1 MMVLDSLLKMRGIS
15 KSFPGV
21 KALDNVDLE
30 IKPGEVHALL
40 GENGAGKSTLMK
52 IISGA
57 YRKDSGEILIKGKS
71 ADITDPLH
79 AQRLGIA
86 MIYQEFN
93 LAPHL
98 SIAANV
104 FIGREPVSSLGF
116 IHNRE
121 IRKGTLRILKQ
132 LDVEM
137 DPQRKVKTLNVCQQ
151 QITEIAKALSIKAE
165 IIIMDEPTSALMEA
179 ETETLFK
186 IIRRLKAEGLGIIY
200 ISHDLEEV
208 FAISDTVTVLRD
220 GKVIATKQVKE
231 ITPAE
236 AVKMMVGRDISDMY
250 PKKQTGKGEVLLK
263 VENLSA
269 GSRLKGI
276 NFNLCKGEILGIS
289 GLLGAG
295 RTELARVLFGADR
308 YTEGRISIN
317 KKEVVIK
324 SIPNAI
330 KAGVGFV
337 PEDRKYQGLFMGKS
351 VLWNIT
357 APNAAAVSKGG
368 IINKKIENRFAQEY
382 IKKLDIKISGINQK
396 VTNLSGG
403 NQQKVVLAKWLARN
417 PSVLILDDPTRG
429 IDVGAKHAIYNLI
442 VELAAQGMGI
452 IFISSE
458 LPEVLGISDRILVI
472 RDGRIQGE
480 LDRKDATQEAVMRIL
495 TCDNKGGAE

>member
-186 IIRRLKAEGLGIIY
+186 IIRRLKAEGLGII
-200 ISHDLEEV
+200 
-208 FAISDTVTVLRD
+208 
-220 GKVIATKQVKE
+220 
-231 ITPAE
+231 
-236 AVKMMVGRDISDMY
+236 
-250 PKKQTGKGEVLLK
+250 
-263 VENLSA
+263 
-269 GSRLKGI
+269 
-276 NFNLCKGEILGIS
+276 
-289 GLLGAG
+289 
-295 RTELARVLFGADR
+295 
-308 YTEGRISIN
+308 
-317 KKEVVIK
+317 
-324 SIPNAI
+324 
-330 KAGVGFV
+330 
-337 PEDRKYQGLFMGKS
+337 
-351 VLWNIT
+351 
-357 APNAAAVSKGG
+357 
-368 IINKKIENRFAQEY
+368 
-382 IKKLDIKISGINQK
+382 
-396 VTNLSGG
+396 
-403 NQQKVVLAKWLARN
+403 
-417 PSVLILDDPTRG
+417 
-429 IDVGAKHAIYNLI
+429 
-442 VELAAQGMGI
+442 
-452 IFISSE
+452 
-458 LPEVLGISDRILVI
+458 
-472 RDGRIQGE
+472 
-480 LDRKDATQEAVMRIL
+480 
-495 TCDNKGGAE
+495 